1 MSFELFCRCW
11 NPNQV
16 VEVNYM
22 MTRLVGCHFHLQGI
36 FPTQGSTWVSCIAS
50 RFFTIWANREVHSLH
65 LTQFQDW
72 PQGNG
77 NKPALE
83 LMINCISNNK
93 GDTDQIYFKM
103 IVGASCATLQVT
115 CPLLSPVHSWLA
127 RSWFFG
133 ALVLYLPRTAGFLNK
148 AVFNFTEHLSL
159 SVGFL
164 SSEQLKLE
172 FSNKIKHFTTEYL
185 SF

>member
-1 MSFELFCRCW
+1 
-11 NPNQV
+11 
-16 VEVNYM
+16 
-22 MTRLVGCHFHLQGI
+22 MTILVGCHFLLQGI
-36 FPTQGSTWVSCIAS
+36 FPTQGSTWNSCIAG
-50 RFFTIWANREVHSLH
+50 RFFTIWANREVHNLH
-65 LTQFQDW
+65 LTRFQDQ

-77 NKPALE
+77 NKPTLE
-83 LMINCISNNK
+83 LMINCNSNNK
-93 GDTDQIYFKM
+93 GDTDQTYFKM
-103 IVGASCATLQVT
+103 IVRASCATLQVN
-115 CPLLSPVHSWLA
+115 CPLLPPVHSWLA
-127 RSWFFG
+127 RRSWFFG
-133 ALVLYLPRTAGFLNK
+133 TLVLCLPRMAGFLNK